1 MPLAPIESDVTAH
14 LQLFLPAVPF
24 TGERLWFGG
33 QKSRRPRSKR
43 TRASARILSFPYL
56 KGLDF
61 EGNFRTGWVPP
72 RCIQLTTHVHDSSGE
87 KKYRETSRIPICS
100 KHFQQMAEKLS
111 ACINFKENSE
121 MSYGLLPTKWT
132 AAWKTRSRGVRL
144 FISKSKSRRSWSS
157 SHISPSQC
165 ITCKVV
171 NNPNT
176 SKPEWVTW
184 AQQETNTK
192 VC

>member
-24 TGERLWFGG
+24 TGERFWFGG

-56 KGLDF
+56 KGHDF

-87 KKYRETSRIPICS
+87 TTNKEKPYWYLSVQNIFSKWLKIWVLVSTSRKPVRCLMIYCLPSERLRERQEVEAFGCS
-100 KHFQQMAEKLS
+100 F
-111 ACINFKENSE
+111 
-121 MSYGLLPTKWT
+121 P
-132 AAWKTRSRGVRL
+132 
-144 FISKSKSRRSWSS
+144 
-157 SHISPSQC
+157 
-165 ITCKVV
+165 
-171 NNPNT
+171 NPNQDALEAPHT
-176 SKPEWVTW
+176 SLQ
-184 AQQETNTK
+184 ASA
-192 VC
+192 